1 MQFVSNL
8 LGGILLESTMLR
20 VRGGRLRLGWMI
32 RGSSLVGMYNL
43 NLAKLRETIVV
54 DRALYIYLYFLA
66 NNST

>member
-1 MQFVSNL
+1 
-8 LGGILLESTMLR
+8 MLR